1 MKLVIYWFTVLFCG
15 ALFGLGLTV
24 AGMIH
29 PEVVF
34 SFLRFEDFG
43 LMLVLASA
51 SSVTLLTYQLAP
63 RLLNKPL
70 VAPSYGDK
78 SSSGLKQTV
87 IGAGLFGIG
96 WGLCG
101 VCPGP
106 AIAGLGT
113 GNWPMIIVVV
123 AMFAGAY
130 VQGRWFGSM
139 KTAEDSVAT
148 TE

>member
-1 MKLVIYWFTVLFCG
+1 MKLAIYWFTVLLCG

-24 AGMIH
+24 AGMIQ
-29 PEVVF
+29 PEIVF

-43 LMLVLASA
+43 LVLVLASA
-51 SSVTLLTYQLAP
+51 STLTLLVYQITP
-63 RLLNKPL
+63 RLLNKPF
-70 VAPSYGDK
+70 VAESYGDK
-78 SSSGLKQTV
+78 SSAGLKQTV

-113 GNWPMIIVVV
+113 GNWPMLIVVV

-130 VQGRWFGSM
+130 AQGRWFGKSN
-139 KTAEDSVAT
+139 E
-148 TE
+148 